1 MTGTEQRDFFQRDG
15 YLIVEGHLPPARLAA
30 ARTAVEALYAD
41 EGAHAGWEQ
50 PAVVPFVRRL
60 CNLFSKGDLFVELAT
75 DPLVLEYAELVI
87 GRPVRWHAM
96 NAHDPLPGRRHP
108 HQAIHADR
116 QHWPQMP
123 AYFNV
128 LWALDDIS
136 AENGATR
143 LVPGSHRRP
152 FPAAVLD
159 DLLAPVEDEVLATCP
174 AGSAIM
180 VHGDTWHGA
189 RANHSAGS
197 RRMLHLGFAA
207 PGSPTQYE
215 IGSTLSAELH
225 RRLAPLADR
234 LELP

>member
-1 MTGTEQRDFFQRDG
+1 MSDREQRDLFQRNG
-15 YLIVEGHLPPARLAA
+15 FVIVEGHLPPARLAA
-30 ARTAVEALYAD
+30 VRTAVEELYAA
-41 EGAHAGWEQ
+41 EGARAGWEQ
-50 PAVVPFVRRL
+50 PAVAPFVRRL

-75 DPLVLEYAELVI
+75 DPLVLQYAELVI

-96 NAHDPLPGRRHP
+96 NAHDPLPGHHHP

-116 QHWPQMP
+116 AHWPRMP

-159 DLLAPVEDEVLATCP
+159 DPLAPVDGEVLAICP

-189 RANHSAGS
+189 RANHSAGR
-197 RRMLHLGFAA
+197 RRMLHLGYAA
-207 PGSPTQYE
+207 SGSPTQYE
-215 IGSTLSAELH
+215 IGPTLSPELR